1 MNKFTG
7 IGRLTRDPE
16 LKSTTNQV
24 SVCSFGIAINRRFK
38 NASGEY
44 EADFINCVAWRQTGE
59 FISKYF
65 HKGSMIG
72 IVGSV
77 QTRTYDNK
85 DGQKVYVTEIVVDEA
100 HFCGGKNEANS
111 AQGNNSEGKK
121 AAEFPEAIDLD
132 DDVKLPFDL

>member
-1 MNKFTG
+1 MNQFTG
-7 IGRLTRDPE
+7 MGRLTRDPE
-16 LKSTTNQV
+16 IKTTTSGI

-44 EADFINCVAWRQTGE
+44 EADFLNCVAWRQTGE

-72 IVGSV
+72 IVGTV
-77 QTRTYDNK
+77 QTRNYENK
-85 DGQKVYVTEIVVDEA
+85 DGQKVYVTEIVVEQA
-100 HFCGGKNEANS
+100 HFCGGKNEAGS
-111 AQGNNSEGKK
+111 APSNNASASK
-121 AAEFPEAIDLD
+121 ADFPEAIDLD